1 MIEKSSPIGLKRAL
15 TRTVG
20 ALFGMGALTAL
31 VFNNALIVNYTP
43 SFARTVQVS
52 AAVQDDIA
60 NSGASPVSASLS
72 DVPAAP
78 ISADIDSRKAIAS
91 DPALTPILRD
101 QIREQSLREEMDW
114 FSWAH
119 LDVAP
124 CKVSLNR
131 PSQDSGVS
139 VYAVRLPEGAS
150 VCIVN
155 RTEFKQKIKA
165 RTWLAHGVYSVEKVS
180 LAAIPGRN
188 QPAVASASLLDDR
201 RESVKSGTVERF
213 PGCNL
218 VSNEYSKLQ
227 IQLEPGEISLLRF
240 TDTAL
245 KSRQTLNDVR
255 DRLHILS
262 QSSPNAAQKLR
273 AILNGFDANRV
284 GVSATSSKKIGDRVN
299 GIHHFLLALFQA
311 HTLHKNF
318 LETKSV
324 PQKQGVS
331 LMEAFDRLTNHL
343 ADTSI
348 NLLGLV
354 PQIEVI
360 AENAAPEKV
369 LSQNRDEAP
378 TMNRPSYLV
387 TISVS
392 NQGSRTA
399 TLVKLGMSANALPK
413 GSSCLPE
420 DPAIFDTLT
429 PGQTVKATYRLSW
442 SGENAPPQSRCVGE
456 ISYFT
461 AGVPAHYYLSPQ

>member
-1 MIEKSSPIGLKRAL
+1 MSEKSNPVGFKRVL
-15 TRTVG
+15 TRTVS
-20 ALFGMGALTAL
+20 ALFGMGVITAL
-31 VFNNALIVNYTP
+31 VFNNALIGNFTP
-43 SFARTVQVS
+43 SSAKTVQVI
-52 AAVQDDIA
+52 AASQDDIITSRPPTFPA
-60 NSGASPVSASLS
+60 SAS
-72 DVPAAP
+72 DAPATP
-78 ISADIDSRKAIAS
+78 IRADIDSRKATAP
-91 DPALTPILRD
+91 DPAMTPILRD
-101 QIREQSLREEMDW
+101 QIREQSLKAGMDW
-114 FSWAH
+114 FAWAH
-119 LDVAP
+119 LDAAP

-155 RTEFKQKIKA
+155 RSEFKQKAQI
-165 RTWLAHGVYSVEKVS
+165 RTWLAHGVYSVEKIS
-180 LAAIPGRN
+180 LAAIPGRD
-188 QPAVASASLLDDR
+188 QPTIAPATILEDR
-201 RESVKSGTVERF
+201 RESVKSGIVERF

-262 QSSPNAAQKLR
+262 QYSPNAAQKLR

-284 GVSATSSKKIGDRVN
+284 GVSATGSKKIGDRVS

-354 PQIEVI
+354 PQIEVVS
-360 AENAAPEKV
+360 ENEASATA
-369 LSQNRDEAP
+369 LSLNREDAP
-378 TMNRPSYLV
+378 TLNRPSYLV

-399 TLVKLGMSANALPK
+399 TLVKLGMNANALPK

-420 DPAIFDTLT
+420 DPAIFETLT

-442 SGENAPPQSRCVGE
+442 SGENAPPQNRCVGE

-461 AGVPAHYYLSPQ
+461 AGVPAHFYLSPQ